1 MRRARL
7 STTAEL
13 PLWFATDRQI
23 DLQHMPSK
31 NRPQMSRRKEPSKDK
46 QALTVEESQ
55 TSTSR
60 MPNATGVAPSIVQ
73 EHREDAPAGWAEVQE
88 KLAASSGLS
97 VLLVDGRQPPALV
110 ASNNNSICH
119 AFQSSLEYVSLC
131 DPYCG
136 DAHRRALTAGSA
148 IQYKC
153 HAGLQCFTMPVQIG
167 REQNLAAIGGRAF
180 VSGADY
186 RSLVDRFRAGEL
198 NDLLGSKP
206 FENVIFAEAQRL
218 DQLSERLQKAARNF
232 DAPAVRSRK
241 GTSASELRA
250 PVGKAG
256 WGGTSDR
263 FAGQRGA
270 SSARPSRG
278 VANEREGGAPERDSK
293 SSAVEHDESN
303 RAGIAI
309 ETLDPAPDLQQ
320 EVDRLRGEL
329 EHRSHLAESLQ
340 RFLERISSRDPAR
353 TYSAIL
359 THSKELLQAERAS
372 LWVFD
377 ETSNEISLKASAGFA
392 TIDFEA
398 SPTRLGEGISGRVL
412 ESERPLVVENL
423 EKAGLAPAPAERNYR
438 TKSFIS
444 YPITMGGRKIGVL
457 NVADKESGGQFDNVD
472 LSLLEIIGPQIAVA
486 LERAEWQERATQFQL
501 MSITDPLTGL
511 LNRRYLEERLTEE
524 LNRSQRYNYSM
535 SCLMIDIDDFKNYN
549 DQNGHQA
556 GDVALKITA
565 HALKATLRSA
575 DVACRYGGE
584 EFCILLPQTTLTEAG
599 VIAERM
605 RQRVTET
612 DYPYGKSQ
620 PLGIVSVSIGVS
632 TFAKH
637 IDTAESII
645 AAADRAL
652 YSAKRLGKNR
662 IEFYVDNI
670 TRPLVR

>member
-1 MRRARL
+1 
-7 STTAEL
+7 
-13 PLWFATDRQI
+13 
-23 DLQHMPSK
+23 MPSR
-31 NRPQMSRRKEPSKDK
+31 NRPQLPRRNAPPGEK
-46 QALTVEESQ
+46 QTLTTDESESSSSAKRAE
-55 TSTSR
+55 TVPVVLTD
-60 MPNATGVAPSIVQ
+60 IVQ
-73 EHREDAPAGWAEVQE
+73 EHPEDAPAGWAEVQE
-88 KLAASSGLS
+88 KLAATSGLS

-136 DAHRRALTAGSA
+136 DAHRRALSAGA
-148 IQYKC
+148 TVQYKC

-180 VSGADY
+180 ISGADY

-206 FENVIFAEAQRL
+206 FENVIFAESQRL

-232 DAPAVRSRK
+232 DVQSLTNFSLAPGPKEQLVEAANN
-241 GTSASELRA
+241 TL
-250 PVGKAG
+250 
-256 WGGTSDR
+256 
-263 FAGQRGA
+263 
-270 SSARPSRG
+270 
-278 VANEREGGAPERDSK
+278 NEREQVAPVST
-293 SSAVEHDESN
+293 ESGSH
-303 RAGIAI
+303 RIKALAP
-309 ETLDPAPDLQQ
+309 LPDLQL

-353 TYSAIL
+353 TYGAIL
-359 THSKELLQAERAS
+359 THSRELLRAERAS

-377 ETSNEISLKASAGFA
+377 ETSNEISLKAAAGFA
-392 TIDFEA
+392 TSEVEV

-412 ESERPLVVENL
+412 ESEKPLVVEDI
-423 EKAGLAPAPAERNYR
+423 EKAGLTPAPAERKYR

-444 YPITMGGRKIGVL
+444 YPITMSGRKLGVL
-457 NVADKESGGQFDNVD
+457 NVADKVGGEKFDDVD

-535 SCLMIDIDDFKNYN
+535 SCLMIDIDDFKDYN

-584 EFCILLPQTTLTEAG
+584 EFCILLPQTTLSEAG

-605 RQRVTET
+605 RQRVAET
-612 DYPYGKSQ
+612 DYPHGKSQ
-620 PLGIVSVSIGVS
+620 PLGTLSVSIGIS

-637 IDTAESII
+637 IDTAESVI

-652 YSAKRLGKNR
+652 YSAKHLGKNR

-670 TRPLVR
+670 TRPLAR

>member
-1 MRRARL
+1 
-7 STTAEL
+7 
-13 PLWFATDRQI
+13 
-23 DLQHMPSK
+23 MPSR
-31 NRPQMSRRKEPSKDK
+31 NRPPRPRRKDLGKEHLS
-46 QALTVEESQ
+46 QAEELMTSAATTPNESVE
-55 TSTSR
+55 
-60 MPNATGVAPSIVQ
+60 IVQ
-73 EHREDAPAGWAEVQE
+73 EHPEDAPAGWAEVQD
-88 KLAASSGLS
+88 KLAAASGLS

-110 ASNNNSICH
+110 ASNNNSICN
-119 AFQSSLEYVSLC
+119 AFQSSPEYVGLC

-136 DAHRRALTAGSA
+136 EAYRRALSAGSA
-148 IQYKC
+148 VQYKC

-180 VSGADY
+180 LSGADY
-186 RSLVDRFRAGEL
+186 RSLIDRFRAGEL
-198 NDLLGSKP
+198 NELLGSKP
-206 FENVIFAEAQRL
+206 FENVIFAESERL
-218 DQLSERLQKAARNF
+218 DHLSERLQKAARNF
-232 DAPAVRSRK
+232 DAA
-241 GTSASELRA
+241 
-250 PVGKAG
+250 VGKG
-256 WGGTSDR
+256 SVSDR
-263 FAGQRGA
+263 VSGTKGVAAPLPGKPTEFPAIPEGDEVKPE
-270 SSARPSRG
+270 SKSARI
-278 VANEREGGAPERDSK
+278 GAVTGARY
-293 SSAVEHDESN
+293 
-303 RAGIAI
+303 
-309 ETLDPAPDLQQ
+309 PAPDLQD

-329 EHRSHLAESLQ
+329 EHRSQVAESLQ
-340 RFLERISSRDPAR
+340 RFLERISSRDPSR

-359 THSKELLQAERAS
+359 THSKELLRAERAS

-377 ETSNEISLKASAGFA
+377 EGSNEISLKASAGFPPLE
-392 TIDFEA
+392 FEIGPA
-398 SPTRLGEGISGRVL
+398 RLGEGISGKVL
-412 ESERPLVVENL
+412 ESEKPLVVENI
-423 EKAGLAPAPAERNYR
+423 ESAGLTPAPPERSYK

-444 YPITMGGRKIGVL
+444 YPITMSGRKIGVF
-457 NVADKESGGQFDNVD
+457 NVADKVGGGKFDDVD

-486 LERAEWQERATQFQL
+486 LERADWQERATQFQL

-584 EFCILLPQTTLTEAG
+584 EFCILLPQTTLSEAG

-620 PLGIVSVSIGVS
+620 PLGTVSVSIGIS

-637 IDTAESII
+637 IDTPESVI

-652 YSAKRLGKNR
+652 YSAKHLGKNR
-662 IEFYVDNI
+662 IEFYLDNI
-670 TRPLVR
+670 SNPLSDK

>member
-1 MRRARL
+1 
-7 STTAEL
+7 
-13 PLWFATDRQI
+13 
-23 DLQHMPSK
+23 MPSR
-31 NRPQMSRRKEPSKDK
+31 NRPPLSRQKEPSK
-46 QALTVEESQ
+46 ESQ
-55 TSTSR
+55 TLTTDESPPFAS
-60 MPNATGVAPSIVQ
+60 PIPDATNQGVLTDIVQ
-73 EHREDAPAGWAEVQE
+73 EHPEDAPAGWAEVQE

-136 DAHRRALTAGSA
+136 DAHRRALAAGA
-148 IQYKC
+148 PVHYKC
-153 HAGLQCFTMPVQIG
+153 HAGLECFTMPVQIG
-167 REQNLAAIGGRAF
+167 KEQNLAAIGGRAF

-198 NDLLGSKP
+198 NDLLNSKP
-206 FENVIFAEAQRL
+206 FDNVIFADPQRL
-218 DQLSERLQKAARNF
+218 NQLSERLQKAVRNF
-232 DAPAVRSRK
+232 VGPATK
-241 GTSASELRA
+241 TAHA
-250 PVGKAG
+250 KAG
-256 WGGTSDR
+256 SIREKPQPAWGGGSY
-263 FAGQRGA
+263 
-270 SSARPSRG
+270 RPSGSAGGRSLQSGGSAG
-278 VANEREGGAPERDSK
+278 VLE
-293 SSAVEHDESN
+293 SATEATQAV
-303 RAGIAI
+303 AI
-309 ETLDPAPDLQQ
+309 ETESAAPDLQR
-320 EVDRLRGEL
+320 EVERLRGEL
-329 EHRSHLAESLQ
+329 DHRSQLAESLR
-340 RFLERISSRDPAR
+340 RFLERISSRDPAN
-353 TYSAIL
+353 TYNAIL

-377 ETSNEISLKASAGFA
+377 ESANEISLKSAAGFA
-392 TIDFEA
+392 TPESEV
-398 SPTRLGEGISGRVL
+398 SPARLGEGISGRVL
-412 ESERPLVVENL
+412 ESERPLMVENL
-423 EKAGLAPAPAERNYR
+423 EWAGLKPAPAERNYR

-444 YPITMGGRKIGVL
+444 YPITMSGRKIGVL
-457 NVADKESGGQFDNVD
+457 NVADKVGGGTFDDVD

-584 EFCILLPQTTLTEAG
+584 EFCILLPQTTLSEAG

-620 PLGIVSVSIGVS
+620 PLETVSVSIGVS
-632 TFAKH
+632 TFAKN
-637 IDTAESII
+637 IDSPESVI

-652 YSAKRLGKNR
+652 YSAKGLGKNR
-662 IEFYVDNI
+662 IEFYMDNI
-670 TRPLVR
+670 TRPLAH